1 MLNAS
6 SKRSKSKKQSD
17 DEKELSDIFDE
28 PASRKTAITWGPVA
42 ATIWAIIVYGA
53 PQILVGVALAI
64 YPAVK
69 HWNSSQTNNWL
80 NNSISAQFI
89 YTVVVEAI
97 AVGIIWALLG
107 HYKSSFWA
115 IGLKRAKALDILY
128 MIAGFAAYFALYLIF
143 VGILSKLIPSL
154 NVNQQQDVGFQ
165 TATSSWSLVM
175 AFISLVILPPIA
187 EEIIFRGFVFSGFR
201 KKMGFI
207 VSMLSTSVL
216 FAIPHLFESEG
227 GGLLWIAAIDTFVL
241 SCVLCT
247 LREKT
252 GRLWSGMG
260 VHALK
265 NGLAFMTVFVFH
277 VH

>member
-1 MLNAS
+1 MLNVS
-6 SKRSKSKKQSD
+6 SKITKTKKRSD
-17 DEKELSDIFDE
+17 DAELSDIFTESAD
-28 PASRKTAITWGPVA
+28 RKTNITWGPVA
-42 ATIWAIIVYGA
+42 ATVWAVIVYGA

-64 YPAVK
+64 YPAIK

-89 YTVVVEAI
+89 YTVIVEAI
-97 AVGIIWALLG
+97 AIGIIWALLR
-107 HYKSSFWA
+107 HYRSSFWA
-115 IGLKRAKALDILY
+115 IGLKRAKVVDILY
-128 MIAGFAAYFALYLIF
+128 MVIGFAAYFALYLIF
-143 VGILSKLIPSL
+143 VGLLSKLIPSL

-165 TATSSWSLVM
+165 SATTSGSLIM

-201 KKMGFI
+201 KRMVFI
-207 VSMLSTSVL
+207 VSALCTSVL

-227 GGLLWIAAIDTFVL
+227 GGLLWIAAIDTFIL

-252 GRLWSGMG
+252 GRLWSGWECT
-260 VHALK
+260 L
-265 NGLAFMTVFVFH
+265 
-277 VH
+277 

>member
-1 MLNAS
+1 MLNVFS
-6 SKRSKSKKQSD
+6 KKPKTKKRSD
-17 DEKELSDIFDE
+17 DAELSDIFAE
-28 PASRKTAITWGPVA
+28 PTDRKTNISWGPVA
-42 ATIWAIIVYGA
+42 ATVWAVIVYGA

-64 YPAVK
+64 YPAIK

-89 YTVVVEAI
+89 YTVIVEAI
-97 AVGIIWALLG
+97 AIGIIWALLR
-107 HYKSSFWA
+107 HYRSSFWA
-115 IGLKRAKALDILY
+115 IGLKRAKVADILY
-128 MIAGFAAYFALYLIF
+128 MVVGFAAYFALYLIF

-165 TATSSWSLVM
+165 SATTSGSLIM

-201 KKMGFI
+201 KRMVFI
-207 VSMLSTSVL
+207 VSALCTSVL

-227 GGLLWIAAIDTFVL
+227 GGLLWIAAIDTFIL

-265 NGLAFMTVFVFH
+265 NGLAFMTIFVFH